1 MLQVPPTPE
10 GVGKIL
16 LLLEMARQIIQT
28 IQNEEQPVIFRQI
41 YVVEE
46 TIHYT
51 SGILLME
58 VTCKTDY
65 SAC

>member
-10 GVGKIL
+10 GVGRIL

-51 SGILLME
+51 SRILLME